1 MLWKIYKYENLPE
14 WVKLDEMSTRRYW
27 ILAKYWRIPVASVYP
42 LSLRGFI
49 SLRKDIRKYRLEHT
63 EGA

>member
-14 WVKLDEMSTRRYW
+14 WAKVEEMSTRRYW
-27 ILAKYWRIPVASVYP
+27 ILAKYWRIPVASAYP

-49 SLRKDIRKYRLEHT
+49 CLMKDIRKHRLKYE